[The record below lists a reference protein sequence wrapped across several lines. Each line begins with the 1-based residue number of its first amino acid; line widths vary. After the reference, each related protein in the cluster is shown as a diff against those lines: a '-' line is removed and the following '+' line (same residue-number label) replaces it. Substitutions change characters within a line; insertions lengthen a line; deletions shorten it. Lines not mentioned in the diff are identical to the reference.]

1 MAKQTPDPADERS
14 REEQTTADERS
25 REEQTT
31 ADERS
36 REEQTT
42 ADERSREE
50 QAAAGAPRWEA
61 PAAGSSRPATD
72 LAAAAA
78 QLLKGGSR
86 QLDSAALRDALL
98 DLHEFWL
105 TTKATE
111 IGITPT
117 SGFAIVATGGL
128 GRGELLPYSDLDLML
143 LHDNMPGDLVSQVA
157 ELLWYPLWDANIRI
171 DHSVR
176 TVPEAITVAGED
188 ISAGLAML
196 ETRHIAGDSDLSSL
210 LISGARRQ
218 WRTGIASRF
227 DELVAHTEARWQR
240 SGQIA
245 HRAEPDL
252 KGGRGGLRDIQL
264 LNALAIAQLADV
276 YPSRSLASPIA
287 TLGEAHLALLNVRTE
302 LHRVSGRG
310 RELLLAQHADEIG
323 AALRIGDRFDLARM
337 ISDAART
344 ISFYVDAGLRTAANA
359 LPRRGLAAFR
369 RPVRRPLD
377 EGVIEFAG
385 EVILARDA
393 RPERDPGL
401 ILRVAAASA
410 TTGLPMASSTLAR
423 LSETAPEL
431 RRPWPRQALK
441 DLLVLLAAG
450 PPATATIEALDR
462 TGLWGRLF
470 PEWGA
475 VRDLPPRDVVHIW
488 TVDRHLVETVSR
500 ASAFTTRV
508 SRPDLLVLGA
518 LVHDIGK
525 GRGGDHSIIGAELA
539 TQIGT
544 RLGLWPSDVEL
555 LSKMVRHHLLLP
567 HTATRRDLQDPK
579 TIAEVVETL
588 DGDSVLLEL
597 LAVLAEAD
605 SLATGPGVWGDWKAS
620 LIGDLVRRCRLV
632 MAGEPL
638 PQPDPIDPRFLSLA
652 SDGVHVE
659 LTPGGSPHI
668 YNVTMI
674 APDRRG
680 LLSKAAGVLALNSL
694 RVHSASVNGHEGSAI
709 NTFVVSPHFGSPP
722 AAELL
727 RQQFILALEGEPD
740 VLASLDRRDR
750 DAAQYGTG
758 RAGETPAGVPVNHAP
773 APPRILWSDGAQ
785 PGELIVQIRA
795 TDRAGLLARLTAVFE
810 RDGVNIAW
818 AKVTTLG
825 SSVVDVF
832 GITTVGDAGE
842 VRADLERD
850 LYAVLPAPAPAK
862 PVSEA
867 S

>member
-1 MAKQTPDPADERS
+1 M
-14 REEQTTADERS
+14 
-25 REEQTT
+25 
-31 ADERS
+31 
-36 REEQTT
+36 
-42 ADERSREE
+42 
-50 QAAAGAPRWEA
+50 EA
-61 PAAGSSRPATD
+61 SGGSAGSSRPATD
-72 LAAAAA
+72 LSAAAA
-78 QLLKGGSR
+78 QLLAGGSR

-105 TTKATE
+105 TTKAAE

-143 LHDNMPGDLVSQVA
+143 LHDNLPHDVVGHVA

-176 TVPEAITVAGED
+176 TVPEALTVAGED

-196 ETRHIAGDSDLSSL
+196 EVRHIAGDSDLSSL
-210 LISGARRQ
+210 LIGGARRQ
-218 WRTGIASRF
+218 WRIGIASRF
-227 DELVAHTEARWQR
+227 DELVGHTQSRWQR
-240 SGQIA
+240 SGEIA
-245 HRAEPDL
+245 HRAEPDI
-252 KGGRGGLRDIQL
+252 KCGRGGLRDVQL

-276 YPSRSLASPIA
+276 YPSRSLASPTE

-337 ISDAART
+337 LSDAART
-344 ISFYVDAGLRTAANA
+344 ISFYVDAGLRTAGNA
-359 LPRRGLAAFR
+359 LPRRGFAAFK

-377 EGVIEFAG
+377 EGVIEFGG

-410 TTGLPMASSTLAR
+410 TTGLPIAASTLGR
-423 LSETAPEL
+423 LVETAPEL
-431 RRPWPRQALK
+431 RTPWPRQALK
-441 DLLVLLAAG
+441 DLLVMLAAG
-450 PPATATIEALDR
+450 PTAVATIEALDR
-462 TGLWGRLF
+462 TGLWGRMF

-488 TVDRHLVETVSR
+488 TVDRHLVETISR

-544 RLGLWPSDVEL
+544 RLGLWPSDVEI
-555 LSKMVRHHLLLP
+555 LSKIVRHHLLLP

-579 TIAEVVETL
+579 VIASVAEAL
-588 DGDSVLLEL
+588 DGDPVLLEL
-597 LAVLAEAD
+597 LHVLAEAD

-638 PQPDPIDPRFLSLA
+638 PHPDPVDPRYLSLA
-652 SDGVHVE
+652 ADVGVHVE
-659 LTPGGSPHI
+659 LTPADSPHI

-674 APDRRG
+674 APDCRG

-694 RVHSASVNGHEGSAI
+694 RVHSASVNGHQGSAI
-709 NTFVVSPHFGSPP
+709 NAFVVSPHFGTPP

-727 RQQFILALEGEPD
+727 RQQFILALNGEVD

-750 DAAQYGTG
+750 DAAQHGTT
-758 RAGETPAGVPVNHAP
+758 RAGDVPAAVPINHAP
-773 APPRILWSDGAQ
+773 APPRILWSEGAE
-785 PGELIVQIRA
+785 PGELVVQIRT

-810 RDGVNIAW
+810 RDGVDIAW

-832 GITTVGDAGE
+832 GITADGDGA
-842 VRADLERD
+842 VRDELERD
-850 LYAVLPAPAPAK
+850 LFAVLPAPAPAK

>member
-1 MAKQTPDPADERS
+1 MTKQTPDPA
-14 REEQTTADERS
+14 
-25 REEQTT
+25 
-31 ADERS
+31 
-36 REEQTT
+36 
-42 ADERSREE
+42 
-50 QAAAGAPRWEA
+50 AGASRWEA
-61 PAAGSSRPATD
+61 PAAGSSRPAND
-72 LAAAAA
+72 LSKAAA
-78 QLLKGGSR
+78 QLLNGGSK
-86 QLDSAALRDALL
+86 QLDSTALRDALL
-98 DLHEFWL
+98 DLYEFWL

-111 IGITPT
+111 IGITAT

-128 GRGELLPYSDLDLML
+128 GRGELLPYSDLDLTL
-143 LHDNMPGDLVSQVA
+143 VHDNMPADIVTQVA
-157 ELLWYPLWDANIRI
+157 ELLWYPLWDANISL

-176 TVPEAITVAGED
+176 TVPEALHVAGDD

-196 ETRHIAGDSDLSSL
+196 DARHIAGDSELSAL
-210 LISGARRQ
+210 LVGGARRQ

-227 DELVAHTEARWQR
+227 EELVEHTQARWQR
-240 SGQIA
+240 SGEIA

-252 KGGRGGLRDIQL
+252 KNGRGGLRDVQL

-276 YPSRSLASPIA
+276 YPSRSLASPTG
-287 TLGEAHLALLNVRTE
+287 TLGDAHLGLLNVRTE
-302 LHRVSGRG
+302 LHRTSGRG
-310 RELLLAQHADEIG
+310 REMLQAQYADEIG

-337 ISDAART
+337 LSDAART
-344 ISFYVDAGLRTAANA
+344 ISYYVDAGLRTAANA
-359 LPRRGLAAFR
+359 LPRRGFAALR
-369 RPVRRPLD
+369 RPIRRPID
-377 EGVIEFAG
+377 EGVIEFGG

-410 TTGLPMASSTLAR
+410 TTGLPMAASTLSR
-423 LSETAPEL
+423 LSEAAPEL
-431 RRPWPRQALK
+431 RTPWPRQALK
-441 DLLVLLAAG
+441 DLLVMLAAG
-450 PPATATIEALDR
+450 PSMVATVEALDR

-525 GRGGDHSIIGAELA
+525 GRGGDHSVIGAELA
-539 TQIGT
+539 VQIGT
-544 RLGLWPSDVEL
+544 RLGLWPSDVEV
-555 LSKMVRHHLLLP
+555 LSKIVRYHLLLP
-567 HTATRRDLQDPK
+567 NTATRRDLQDPK
-579 TIAEVVETL
+579 TIAAVVDAL

-597 LAVLAEAD
+597 LHVLAEAD

-638 PQPDPIDPRFLSLA
+638 PQPDPIEPHYLA
-652 SDGVHVE
+652 LADEGGVHVDIAAVDA
-659 LTPGGSPHI
+659 HV

-694 RVHSASVNGHEGSAI
+694 RVHSASVNSHDGVAI

-727 RQQFILALEGEPD
+727 RQQFILALDGDLD
-740 VLASLDRRDR
+740 VIGSLEQRDR
-750 DAAQYGTG
+750 EAAATNTT
-758 RAGETPAGVPVNHAP
+758 RAGEVRAAVPINHTP
-773 APPRILWSDGAQ
+773 APPRILWFEGTS
-785 PGELIVQIRA
+785 PGEYVVQIRSV
-795 TDRAGLLARLTAVFE
+795 DRAGLLAQLTAVIE
-810 RDGVNIAW
+810 RDGLDIAW

-832 GITTVGDAGE
+832 GIVVSALAAEPTVDRTAARE
-842 VRADLERD
+842 DLERE
-850 LYAVLPAPAPAK
+850 LYAVLPAPPPAK

>member
-1 MAKQTPDPADERS
+1 MAKQTPDPA
-14 REEQTTADERS
+14 
-25 REEQTT
+25 
-31 ADERS
+31 
-36 REEQTT
+36 
-42 ADERSREE
+42 
-50 QAAAGAPRWEA
+50 AGASRWEA

-72 LAAAAA
+72 LAKAAE
-78 QLLKGGSR
+78 QLLNGGSK
-86 QLDSAALRDALL
+86 QLDTAALRDALL
-98 DLHEFWL
+98 DLNEFWL

-128 GRGELLPYSDLDLML
+128 GRGELLPYSDLDLTL
-143 LHDNMPGDLVSQVA
+143 VHDNMPPDIVSNVA
-157 ELLWYPLWDANIRI
+157 ELLWYPLWDANIHL

-176 TVPEAITVAGED
+176 TVPEALQVAGED

-196 ETRHIAGDSDLSSL
+196 DARHIAGDSDLSAL
-210 LISGARRQ
+210 LVGGARRQ

-227 DELVAHTEARWQR
+227 EELVEHTQSRWQR

-252 KGGRGGLRDIQL
+252 KNGRGGLRDVQL

-276 YPSRSLASPIA
+276 YPSRSLASP
-287 TLGEAHLALLNVRTE
+287 TGSLGDAHLALLNVRTE
-302 LHRVSGRG
+302 LHRISHRG
-310 RELLLAQHADEIG
+310 REMLLAQYADEIG

-337 ISDAART
+337 LSDAART
-344 ISFYVDAGLRTAANA
+344 ISYYVDAGLRTAGNA
-359 LPRRGLAAFR
+359 LPRRGFAALR
-369 RPVRRPLD
+369 RPIRRPLD
-377 EGVIEFAG
+377 EGVIEFGG

-410 TTGLPMASSTLAR
+410 TTGLPIAASTLGR
-423 LSETAPEL
+423 LSEAAPEL
-431 RRPWPRQALK
+431 RTPWPRQALK
-441 DLLVLLAAG
+441 DLLVMLAAG
-450 PPATATIEALDR
+450 PSAVATVEALDR

-488 TVDRHLVETVSR
+488 TVDRHLVETASR

-525 GRGGDHSIIGAELA
+525 GRGGDHSVIGADLA

-544 RLGLWPSDVEL
+544 RLGMWPSDVEV
-555 LSKMVRHHLLLP
+555 LSKIVRYHLLLP
-567 HTATRRDLQDPK
+567 ETATRRDLQDPK
-579 TIAEVVETL
+579 TIEAVVNAL

-597 LAVLAEAD
+597 LQVLAEAD

-638 PQPDPIDPRFLSLA
+638 PHPDPIEPQYLALA
-652 SDGVHVE
+652 SDGGVHVD
-659 LTPGGSPHI
+659 LTPLDAHV

-694 RVHSASVNGHEGSAI
+694 RVHSASVNSHEGVAI
-709 NTFVVSPHFGSPP
+709 NTFVVSPHFGTPP

-727 RQQFILALEGEPD
+727 RQQFILALDGELD
-740 VLASLDRRDR
+740 VIGSLEKRDLE
-750 DAAQYGTG
+750 AAATNTA
-758 RAGETPAGVPVNHAP
+758 RAGEILAAVPVNEAAP
-773 APPRILWSDGAQ
+773 PPRILWFEGTS
-785 PGELIVQIRA
+785 PGEYVVQIRS
-795 TDRAGLLARLTAVFE
+795 TDRTGLLARLSAVIE
-810 RDGVNIAW
+810 RDGLDIAW
-818 AKVTTLG
+818 AKVTTRG
-825 SSVVDVF
+825 SSVDDVF
-832 GITTVGDAGE
+832 GLVAPALTIGAGTTDYAAARE
-842 VRADLERD
+842 ELEQQM
-850 LYAVLPAPAPAK
+850 YAVLPAPPPK

>member
-1 MAKQTPDPADERS
+1 MKDSNSQS
-14 REEQTTADERS
+14 
-25 REEQTT
+25 
-31 ADERS
+31 
-36 REEQTT
+36 
-42 ADERSREE
+42 
-50 QAAAGAPRWEA
+50 AAGASRWER
-61 PAAGSSRPATD
+61 PAAVSSRPATD

-78 QLLKGGSR
+78 QLLAGSAR

-98 DLHEFWL
+98 DLHDFWF

-117 SGFAIVATGGL
+117 SGFAIVATGGF

-143 LHDNMPGDLVSQVA
+143 LHDNMPAEIVGEVA

-176 TVPEAITVAGED
+176 TVPEALRVAGED
-188 ISAGLAML
+188 MSAGLAML
-196 ETRHIAGDSDLSSL
+196 EARHIAGDGDLSAL
-210 LISGARRQ
+210 LIGGARRQ

-227 DELVAHTEARWQR
+227 DELVEHTRARWER

-252 KGGRGGLRDIQL
+252 KCGRGGLRDVQL

-276 YPSRSLASPIA
+276 YPSRSLASPTE
-287 TLGEAHLALLNVRTE
+287 TLGEAHLSLLNVRTE
-302 LHRVSGRG
+302 LHRVAGRG

-323 AALRIGDRFDLARM
+323 ASLRIGDRFDLARM
-337 ISDAART
+337 LSDAART
-344 ISFYVDAGLRTAANA
+344 VSYYVDAGIRTAANA
-359 LPRRGLAAFR
+359 LPRRGLSALR

-410 TTGLPMASSTLAR
+410 TTALPIAGSTLSR
-423 LSETAPEL
+423 LVEAAPEL
-431 RRPWPRQALK
+431 RTPWPRQALK
-441 DLLVLLAAG
+441 DLLVMLAAG
-450 PPATATIEALDR
+450 PSAVGTIEALDR

-508 SRPDLLVLGA
+508 SRPDLLLLSA

-539 TQIGT
+539 QQIGG
-544 RLGLWPSDVEL
+544 RLGLWPSDIKI
-555 LSKMVRHHLLLP
+555 LSQVVRHHLLLP
-567 HTATRRDLQDPK
+567 HTATRRDLQDPA
-579 TIAEVVETL
+579 TIAAVVDAL
-588 DGDSVLLEL
+588 DDDPVILEL
-597 LAVLAEAD
+597 LHVLAEAD

-620 LIGDLVRRCRLV
+620 LIGELVRRCRLV

-638 PQPDPIDPRFLSLA
+638 PHPDPVDPRFLSLA
-652 SDGVHVE
+652 GGVGVHVE
-659 LTPGGSPHI
+659 LTPADTPHI
-668 YNVTMI
+668 FNVTMI
-674 APDRRG
+674 APDSRG

-709 NTFVVSPHFGSPP
+709 NSFVVSPHFGAPP

-727 RQQFILALEGEPD
+727 RQQLILAIDGDLDVMAALEKKE
-740 VLASLDRRDR
+740 AES
-750 DAAQYGTG
+750 ATMG
-758 RAGETPAGVPVNHAP
+758 RAGEIRAAVPINAPA
-773 APPRILWSDGAQ
+773 APPRVLWHDGA
-785 PGELIVQIRA
+785 GDRHAVAEIRA
-795 TDRAGLLARLTAVFE
+795 TDRAGLLAVLTGVFE
-810 RDGVNIAW
+810 RAGVDIAW

-825 SSVVDVF
+825 ASVVDAF
-832 GITTVGDAGE
+832 GIVLPSADSG
-842 VRADLERD
+842 VRQSLERD
-850 LYAVLPAPAPAK
+850 LFAVLPAPPR
-862 PVSEA
+862 PQVQEEA

>member
-1 MAKQTPDPADERS
+1 MT
-14 REEQTTADERS
+14 EQHS
-25 REEQTT
+25 G
-31 ADERS
+31 S
-36 REEQTT
+36 
-42 ADERSREE
+42 
-50 QAAAGAPRWEA
+50 AAGASRWTP
-61 PAAGSSRPATD
+61 PAAGSLRPADD
-72 LAAAAA
+72 LAKAA
-78 QLLKGGSR
+78 QQLLVNGGR
-86 QLDSAALRDALL
+86 QLEAPALRDALL

-105 TTKATE
+105 GAKAAE
-111 IGITPT
+111 IGITAT

-143 LHDNMPGDLVSQVA
+143 LHDNMPADVVAQVA
-157 ELLWYPLWDANIRI
+157 DLLWYPLWDANIRL

-176 TVPEAITVAGED
+176 TVPEALKVAGED
-188 ISAGLAML
+188 VSAGLAML
-196 ETRHIAGDSDLSSL
+196 EVRHIAGDADLSAL
-210 LISGARRQ
+210 LVGGARRQ
-218 WRTGIASRF
+218 WRTGIAGRF
-227 DELVAHTEARWQR
+227 ADLVEHTESRWQR

-252 KGGRGGLRDIQL
+252 KSGRGGLRDVQL

-276 YPSRSLASPIA
+276 YPSQALASPTG
-287 TLGEAHLALLNVRTE
+287 TLGGAHLALLNVRTE

-310 RELLLAQHADEIG
+310 RDLLLAQYADEIG

-337 ISDAART
+337 LSDAART
-344 ISFYVDAGLRTAANA
+344 ISYYVDAGLRTAANA
-359 LPRRGLAAFR
+359 LPRRGFAALR

-377 EGVIEFAG
+377 EGVIEYAG

-410 TTGLPMASSTLAR
+410 TTGLPMAVSTLSR
-423 LSETAPEL
+423 LAETAPEL
-431 RRPWPRQALK
+431 RTPWPRQALK

-450 PPATATIEALDR
+450 PAAVGTIEALDR

-508 SRPDLLVLGA
+508 SRPDLLMLGA
-518 LVHDIGK
+518 LCHDIGK
-525 GRGGDHSIIGAELA
+525 GRGGDHSVIGAELA
-539 TQIGT
+539 NQIGT
-544 RLGLWPSDVEL
+544 RMGLWPSDIDV
-555 LSKMVRHHLLLP
+555 LSKMVRYHLLLP
-567 HTATRRDLQDPK
+567 ETATRRDLQNPA
-579 TIAEVVETL
+579 TIDAVVDKL
-588 DGDSVLLEL
+588 GGDLVLLEL
-597 LAVLAEAD
+597 LHVLAEAD

-638 PQPDPIDPRFLSLA
+638 PQPDPIDPRHLELA
-652 SDGVHVE
+652 ASVDVHVE
-659 LTPGGSPHI
+659 LTGGDSSHI
-668 YNVTMI
+668 YQVAMI

-694 RVHSASVNGHEGSAI
+694 RVHSASVNSHQGAAI

-727 RQQFILALEGEPD
+727 RQQFILALDGELD
-740 VLASLDRRDR
+740 VVAALQRREQDL
-750 DAAQYGTG
+750 AQYGTG
-758 RAGETPAGVPVNHAP
+758 RAGEPQAAVPGNHVP
-773 APPRILWSDGAQ
+773 APPRVLWSAGAA
-785 PGELIVQIRA
+785 PGELVVQIR
-795 TDRAGLLARLTAVFE
+795 TMDRTGLLARLTAVFE
-810 RDGVNIAW
+810 RDGVDISW

-832 GITTVGDAGE
+832 GIAVPVLTAGDGTDHASIRAE
-842 VRADLERD
+842 LEADLF
-850 LYAVLPAPAPAK
+850 AVLPSPPPPRKPAEQAG
-862 PVSEA
+862 
-867 S
+867 